1 MKRTLTFLFILLV
14 SAKATFGQGLTV
26 EAPGVVAMDETFRL
40 VFTSDGKMSDFNWPG
55 SEDFNVVWG
64 PQKGTSSSVSIIN
77 GKRTSTH
84 NETVTYLLQAKG
96 EGRFTIPV
104 ATATIDK
111 QQYSTRSV
119 IIEVV
124 GSQQE
129 RQSQSQSQQ
138 TTTQQSQS
146 DSRVQSASSDDIFL
160 RLTLNKRNVVK
171 GEPIIATLKL
181 YTKVDI
187 ASFEDVKFPTF
198 NGFWSKEVD
207 TPQNIEFNRE
217 NVDGTIYNA
226 ALLRRYMLIP
236 QQTGKIKIESAEM
249 VCVVRIRAG
258 TTGPR
263 SIFDD
268 FFDNFQTVR
277 KRLFSP
283 ETTITVNA
291 LPTAPASFGGGVGDF
306 KISTSLSKDSLTA
319 HEAASLT
326 VTISGTGNISML
338 EAPKVEFPSDF
349 ELYDVKTT
357 EKVSYDGTSGSKTF
371 EYPFIPRSHGDF
383 EIAPIEYSFYDL
395 SGKRYK
401 TLNTGTLS
409 VKVGR
414 GSGIDNGGVVMPGV
428 NRQSVK
434 NLAEDIRYIS
444 TGAPLLRDKGRFFA
458 GSLHFYGFIAL
469 IVLLFFAVGAIL
481 KKRAARRM
489 DVIGTRNR
497 RAKKMARVR
506 LQQAGS
512 YLKQGLSG
520 AYYEELHKAMLGY
533 VSDKLIIPVADL
545 SKERISSSLAEK
557 SLPEQLTTQFISILD
572 RCEFARYAPEV
583 KTEEM
588 ESLYDESVSVL
599 SEIESKLRSVPKRP
613 RGNVASIVA
622 LLLLVTPFAVSAQE
636 SVDDLWAM
644 AADYYAEG
652 DYVNALNFYLMIEGE
667 QKVSPDLYYNIA
679 NSYFKSG
686 DNSHAILYYEKTLK
700 LDPSHADAAHNL
712 TIAQRFT
719 LDKIDILPELILLT
733 WVRKVKYLFSADVWA
748 WIAVALTFAVAM
760 LMLGFRFSS
769 SLRRRKTSFV
779 LACVVFLFAIIS
791 FAFSISEKNDA
802 IREESAIVMS
812 PVASVKSSPGEAGNS
827 IFVLHEG
834 TKVNLLDELGEW
846 TRIELSDGR
855 QGWIAAGSIIKI

>member
-1 MKRTLTFLFILLV
+1 MKRILTFLFLLLA
-14 SAKATFGQGLTV
+14 SATAAFSQGLTV
-26 EAPGVVAMDETFRL
+26 EAPGVVAMDETFRI
-40 VFTSDGKMSDFNWPG
+40 VFTSEGKMSDFDWPG
-55 SEDFNVVWG
+55 SDDFNIVWG

-84 NETVTYLLQAKG
+84 KETVTYLLQAKG
-96 EGRFTIPV
+96 EGSFTLPA
-104 ATATIDK
+104 ATANIDK
-111 QQYSTRSV
+111 QQYSTRS
-119 IIEVV
+119 ITIEVV

-129 RQSQSQSQQ
+129 RQSHNQNQQTDTEQSQRE
-138 TTTQQSQS
+138 
-146 DSRVQSASSDDIFL
+146 SRVQSASSDDIFI

-187 ASFEDVKFPTF
+187 VNFEDVKFPTF
-198 NGFWSKEVD
+198 NGFWSREID
-207 TPQNIEFNRE
+207 TPQNIQFNRE

-236 QQTGKIKIESAEM
+236 QQTGNIKIEPAEM
-249 VCVVRIRAG
+249 ISVIRIRAT

-277 KRLFSP
+277 RRLSTP
-283 ETTITVNA
+283 EITVTVKA
-291 LPTAPASFGGGVGDF
+291 LPAAPASFGGGVGDF
-306 KISTSLSKDSLTA
+306 KISASLSKDSLTA

-326 VTISGTGNISML
+326 ITISGNGNISML

-349 ELYDVKTT
+349 ELYDVKTS
-357 EKVSYDGTSGSKTF
+357 EKVSHDGTSGSRTF
-371 EYPFIPRSHGDF
+371 EFPFIPRSHGDF

-395 SGKRYK
+395 SGKQYR
-401 TLNTGTLS
+401 TLNTGPLS

-428 NRQSVK
+428 TRQSVK
-434 NLAEDIRYIS
+434 NLAEDIRYIA
-444 TGAPLLRDKGRFFA
+444 TGSPLLRDKGKFFA
-458 GSLHFYGFIAL
+458 GSLYFYGLVAL
-469 IVLLFFAVGAIL
+469 IVLLFFIICAIL
-481 KKRAARRM
+481 KKRAALRS
-489 DVIGTRNR
+489 DVLGTRNR
-497 RAKKMARVR
+497 RAKKMARAR
-506 LQQAGS
+506 LQQAGT
-512 YLKQGLSG
+512 YLKQGLSS

-557 SLPEQLTTQFISILD
+557 AVPEQLITNFIAILD
-572 RCEFARYAPEV
+572 KCEFARYAPEAG
-583 KTEEM
+583 TAEM
-588 ESLYDESVSVL
+588 ESLHNEAMEVL
-599 SEIESKLRSVPKRP
+599 SEIESKLKNVTKRSKSAA
-613 RGNVASIVA
+613 ASIIA
-622 LLLLVTPFAVSAQE
+622 LFLCFTPFAASAQE
-636 SVDDLWAM
+636 SVDDLWKM

-686 DNSHAILYYEKTLK
+686 DNSHAILYYERALK
-700 LDPSHADAAHNL
+700 LDPSHADAANNL
-712 TIAQRFT
+712 AIAQRFT
-719 LDKIDILPELILLT
+719 LDKIDVLPDLILVT
-733 WVRKVKYLFSADVWA
+733 WVRKIKYLFSADVWA
-748 WIAVALTFAVAM
+748 WIAVVLALGVAL
-760 LMLGFRFSS
+760 LMLGFRFGSS
-769 SLRRRKTSFV
+769 IRGRKTSFV
-779 LACVVFLFAIIS
+779 LACVVLFFGLIA

-802 IREESAIVMS
+802 IKQDSAIVMT
-812 PVASVKSSPGEAGNS
+812 PVASVRSSPGEAGKS

-834 TKVNLLDELGEW
+834 TKVSLIDELGEW

-855 QGWIAAGSIIKI
+855 QGWIAAESIDKI

>member
-1 MKRTLTFLFILLV
+1 MKRTLTFLFLLFL
-14 SAKATFGQGLTV
+14 SAKVAFGQGLTV
-26 EAPGVVAMDETFRL
+26 EAPSVVAMDETFRI

-55 SEDFNVVWG
+55 SDDFNVVWG

-96 EGRFTIPV
+96 VGNFTIPV
-104 ATATIDK
+104 ATATIEK

-119 IIEVV
+119 TIEVV

-129 RQSQSQSQQ
+129 RQSQNQDQQ
-138 TTTQQSQS
+138 ANAQQSRS
-146 DSRVQSASSDDIFL
+146 DSRMQSASSDDIFL

-198 NGFWSKEVD
+198 NGFWSREID

-217 NVDGTIYNA
+217 NLDGTIYNA

-236 QQTGKIKIESAEM
+236 QQTGKINIESAEII
-249 VCVVRIRAG
+249 CVVRIRAG

-277 KRLFSP
+277 KRLFTP
-283 ETTITVNA
+283 ETTVTVNA
-291 LPTAPASFGGGVGDF
+291 LPSAPASFGGGVGDF
-306 KISTSLSKDSLTA
+306 KISSSLSKDSLVA
-319 HEAASLT
+319 HEAASLM

-383 EIAPIEYSFYDL
+383 EIAPIEYSYYDL
-395 SGKRYK
+395 SGKQYR
-401 TLNTGTLS
+401 TINTGALT

-428 NRQSVK
+428 TRQSVK

-444 TGAPLLRDKGRFFA
+444 TGAPLLRGRGSFFA
-458 GSLHFYGFIAL
+458 GSLHFYGLIAL
-469 IVLLFFAVGAIL
+469 IVLLFFVVGAIL
-481 KKRAARRM
+481 KKRAVLRT
-489 DVIGTRNR
+489 DVVGTRNR
-497 RAKKMARVR
+497 KAKKMARVR
-506 LQQAGS
+506 LQQAGT

-545 SKERISSSLAEK
+545 SKERISSSLVEK
-557 SLPEQLTTQFISILD
+557 SVPEQLITRFISILD
-572 RCEFARYAPEV
+572 RCEFARYAPDA
-583 KTEEM
+583 KTAEM
-588 ESLYDESVSVL
+588 ESLYEEAMSVL
-599 SEIESKLRSVPKRP
+599 SEIESKLKNAPRQSKRST
-613 RGNVASIVA
+613 ATIIA
-622 LLLLVTPFAVSAQE
+622 LLLCMTPFAVSAQE
-636 SVDDLWAM
+636 SVDDLWKM

-652 DYVNALNFYLMIEGE
+652 DYVNALNFYIMIEGE

-679 NSYFKSG
+679 NCYFKSN
-686 DNSHAILYYEKTLK
+686 DNTHAILYYEKALK
-700 LDPSHADAAHNL
+700 LDPSHADAANNL
-712 TIAQRFT
+712 AIAQRFT
-719 LDKIDILPELILLT
+719 LDKIDVLPDFILVT
-733 WVRKVKYLFSADVWA
+733 WVKKIKYLFSADVWA
-748 WIAVALTFAVAM
+748 WISIILVAVVAV
-760 LMLGFRFSS
+760 LMLGFRFGS
-769 SLRRRKTSFV
+769 SLRSRKTFFV
-779 LACVVFLFAIIS
+779 LACVVLLFAFVS
-791 FAFSISEKNDA
+791 FAFSISVKNDA
-802 IREESAIVMS
+802 IKQDSAIVMS
-812 PVASVKSSPGEAGNS
+812 PVASVKSSPGEAGKS

-834 TKVNLLDELGEW
+834 TKVSLLDELGEW
-846 TRIELSDGR
+846 TKIELSDGR
-855 QGWIAAGSIIKI
+855 QGWIAAESINKI

>member
-1 MKRTLTFLFILLV
+1 MKRILTFLFLLLFSTKV
-14 SAKATFGQGLTV
+14 ALGQGLTV
-26 EAPGVVAMDETFRL
+26 EAPSVVAMDETFRL

-55 SEDFNVVWG
+55 SDDFNVVWG

-84 NETVTYLLQAKG
+84 KETVTYLLQAKG

-104 ATATIDK
+104 ATAIIDK

-119 IIEVV
+119 TIEVV

-129 RQSQSQSQQ
+129 RQTQDQQ
-138 TTTQQSQS
+138 ADTQQSQS
-146 DSRVQSASSDDIFL
+146 DSKVQSASSDDIFL

-181 YTKVDI
+181 YTRVDI

-198 NGFWSKEVD
+198 NGFWSREID
-207 TPQNIEFNRE
+207 TPQNITFNRE

-236 QQTGKIKIESAEM
+236 QQTGNIKIESAEM
-249 VCVVRIRAG
+249 ICVVRVRAS

-277 KRLFSP
+277 KRLFTP
-283 ETTITVNA
+283 ETTVTVKA
-291 LPTAPASFGGGVGDF
+291 LPSAPASFGGGVGDF
-306 KISTSLSKDSLTA
+306 KISASLSKDSLTA

-326 VTISGTGNISML
+326 ITINGTGNISML

-371 EYPFIPRSHGDF
+371 EFPFIPRSHGDF

-395 SGKRYK
+395 SSKQYR
-401 TLNTGTLS
+401 TLNTGVLP

-414 GSGIDNGGVVMPGV
+414 GSGIEDGGVVMPGV
-428 NRQSVK
+428 TRQSVK
-434 NLAEDIRYIS
+434 NLAEDIRYIA
-444 TGAPLLRDKGRFFA
+444 TGTPSLRDKGRFFA
-458 GSLHFYGFIAL
+458 GSLYFYGLIAL
-469 IVLLFFAVGAIL
+469 FILLFFAVGAIL
-481 KKRAARRM
+481 KKRAALRT
-489 DVIGTRNR
+489 DVVGTRNR
-497 RAKKMARVR
+497 RAKKMARAR
-506 LQQAGS
+506 LRQADT

-533 VSDKLIIPVADL
+533 VSDKLTIPVADL
-545 SKERISSSLAEK
+545 SKERISSSLTEK
-557 SLPEQLTTQFISILD
+557 SVPEQLITRFISILD
-572 RCEFARYAPEV
+572 RCEFARYAPDSE
-583 KTEEM
+583 TAEM
-588 ESLYDESVSVL
+588 ESLYNEAVSVL
-599 SEIESKLRSVPKRP
+599 SEIESKLKIATKRP
-613 RGNVASIVA
+613 GSSATLIIAA
-622 LLLLVTPFAVSAQE
+622 LLCISPLVTSAQE
-636 SVDDLWAM
+636 SVDDLWKM
-644 AADYYAEG
+644 AADYYAEE
-652 DYVNALNFYLMIEGE
+652 DYINALNFYLMIEGE

-686 DNSHAILYYEKTLK
+686 DNSHAILYYEKALK
-700 LDPSHADAAHNL
+700 LDPSHDDAAHNL
-712 TIAQRFT
+712 AIAQRFT
-719 LDKIDILPELILLT
+719 LDKIDVLPDLILVT
-733 WVRKVKYLFSADVWA
+733 WVRNVKYLFPADVWA
-748 WIAVALTFAVAM
+748 WISVVLAFAVFM
-760 LMLGFRFSS
+760 LMLGFRFGS
-769 SLRRRKTSFV
+769 SLRGRKASFV
-779 LACVVFLFAIIS
+779 LACVGLLFAIIA
-791 FAFSISEKNDA
+791 FTFSISEKNDA
-802 IREESAIVMS
+802 IKEDSAIVMS
-812 PVASVKSSPGEAGNS
+812 PVASVRSSPGEAGKS

-834 TKVNLLDELGEW
+834 TKVSLLDELGDW

-855 QGWIAAGSIIKI
+855 QGWIAAESISKI

>member
-1 MKRTLTFLFILLV
+1 MKRTLIFLFLLLI
-14 SAKATFGQGLTV
+14 SAKVAFGQGLTV
-26 EAPGVVAMDETFRL
+26 EAPGVVAMDETFRI
-40 VFTSDGKMSDFNWPG
+40 VFTSDGKMSDFDWPG
-55 SEDFNVVWG
+55 SDDFNVVWG

-84 NETVTYLLQAKG
+84 KETVTYLLQAKG
-96 EGRFTIPV
+96 VGSFTMPA

-111 QQYSTRSV
+111 QQYSTRS
-119 IIEVV
+119 ITIEVV

-129 RQSQSQSQQ
+129 TQSQNRNQEAD
-138 TTTQQSQS
+138 TQQSRS
-146 DSRVQSASSDDIFL
+146 DSKVQSASSDDIFL

-181 YTKVDI
+181 YTRVDI

-198 NGFWSKEVD
+198 NGFWSKEID

-236 QQTGKIKIESAEM
+236 QQTGKINIESAEI

-277 KRLFSP
+277 KRLFTP
-283 ETTITVNA
+283 ETAVTVNA

-395 SGKRYK
+395 SAKRYK
-401 TLNTGTLS
+401 TLSTGALS

-414 GSGIDNGGVVMPGV
+414 GSGIDHGGVVMPGV
-428 NRQSVK
+428 TRQSVK

-444 TGAPLLRDKGRFFA
+444 TGAPLLRDKERFFA
-458 GSLHFYGFIAL
+458 GSLYFYGLIAI
-469 IVLLFFAVGAIL
+469 IVLLFFTVGAIL
-481 KKRAARRM
+481 KKRAALRR

-497 RAKKMARVR
+497 RAKKMARTR
-506 LQQAGS
+506 LQQAGT

-557 SLPEQLTTQFISILD
+557 SLPEQLITRFISILD
-572 RCEFARYAPEV
+572 RCEFARYAPDT
-583 KTEEM
+583 KTAEM
-588 ESLYDESVSVL
+588 ETLYDEAVSVL
-599 SEIESKLRSVPKRP
+599 SEIESKLKSVTKRSKSS
-613 RGNVASIVA
+613 VAPIIA
-622 LLLLVTPFAVSAQE
+622 LLLLFTPCAAPAQE
-636 SVDDLWAM
+636 SVDDLWEM
-644 AADYYAEG
+644 AAGYYAEG

-686 DNSHAILYYEKTLK
+686 GNSHAILYYEKALK
-700 LDPSHADAAHNL
+700 LDPSHADAANNL
-712 TIAQRFT
+712 AIAQRFT
-719 LDKIDILPELILLT
+719 LDKIDVLPDLILVT

-748 WIAVALTFAVAM
+748 WIAVVLAFAVAM
-760 LMLGFRFSS
+760 MMLGFRFGS
-769 SLRRRKTSFV
+769 SLRSRKTSFV
-779 LACVVFLFAIIS
+779 LACVCLLFAGIA

-802 IREESAIVMS
+802 IKEDSAIVMS
-812 PVASVKSSPGEAGNS
+812 PVASVRSSPGEAGNP

-834 TKVNLLDELGEW
+834 TKVSLLDELGEW

-855 QGWIAAGSIIKI
+855 QGWITAESISKI